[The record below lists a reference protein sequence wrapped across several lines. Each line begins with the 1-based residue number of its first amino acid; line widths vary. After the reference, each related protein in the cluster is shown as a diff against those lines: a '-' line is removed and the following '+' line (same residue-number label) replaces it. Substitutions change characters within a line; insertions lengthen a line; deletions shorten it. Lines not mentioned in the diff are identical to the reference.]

1 MVRKHQKSI
10 GNYIICILL
19 SVGIIP
25 LILMVLSIYNKTSG
39 LLMDRN
45 ESSKVSATDVV
56 QTEVSK
62 FHKETEHILKDVAG
76 YPEISGG
83 KYDEKII
90 KTQLERT
97 SNACQYIQSIVVGYP
112 DNKYVS
118 TETEPAGYKVT
129 SRPWYTK
136 AVANEG
142 QICWTSP
149 YKSATTGKY
158 LVSASYAMRSRQGK
172 LIVVSVN
179 LIYSSIEEVIK
190 QLKIGNTGQ
199 VTLVSNTGIVLA
211 SQGTGN
217 NNGYGDDKDFASSA
231 VFNKI
236 KNANARKGTI
246 HIKGTSKIADVY
258 YDKGAAGNN
267 LWVFSSVKKNDLYRE
282 RMAVVRNAVIVAAF
296 VIVLILFFTFL
307 TVEGLKTIANIL
319 MEHLEKAGKGCFKKI
334 PEKFG
339 KASSLGA
346 HYGQKI
352 VAPKKGGNEFSRVAN
367 GFNEMV
373 EQVGKLI
380 ESVKSQADN
389 VAEKSDSLLELSK
402 QTGKATEE
410 VAQTITGIAEVTSSQ
425 AQETQESVTKLEELS
440 KIINELNKSIQVM
453 HVKSEESAK
462 INQDNMTTM
471 DNVNSNWEAEL
482 DDMKALSQ
490 SVQNMNADIQD
501 ITKIINVINEISRQT
516 NLLALNASIEAAS
529 AGEAGKG
536 FSVVAAEIRKLAEQ
550 SAASTKEIEDIID
563 NIKKQSM
570 EMVDKTNSSVEGGQ
584 KQSNLIQEA
593 IKSTMDVF
601 KQNQEMVQKIAGVAE
616 SSNKIDEVKGTVL
629 ERLESISASTQENAA
644 GTEEVSANSE
654 EVLATMDEFDQNVS
668 DLRDISGRLKK
679 ETDKFT
685 IER

>member
-25 LILMVLSIYNKTSG
+25 LILMVLSTYNKTSG

-62 FHKETEHILKDVAG
+62 FHKEAEHILKDVAG

-97 SNACQYIQSIVVGYP
+97 RNACQYIQSIVVGYP

-179 LIYSSIEEVIK
+179 LIYSSIEEVMK

-217 NNGYGDDKDFASSA
+217 NNGYEDDKDFASSA

-440 KIINELNKSIQVM
+440 KIINELNKSVQVM
-453 HVKSEESAK
+453 HVESEKSAK

-490 SVQNMNADIQD
+490 SVQNMNANIQD

-616 SSNKIDEVKGTVL
+616 SSKKIEEVKGTVL

-679 ETDKFT
+679 ETDKLT

>member
-25 LILMVLSIYNKTSG
+25 LILMVLSIYNTTSG

-45 ESSKVSATDVV
+45 DSSKVSATDVV

-62 FHKETEHILKDVAG
+62 FRKQSEHVLKDVAG

-90 KTQLERT
+90 KTQLERA
-97 SNACQYIQSIVVGYP
+97 SNACQYLQSIVVGYP
-112 DNKYVS
+112 DDKYVS

-179 LIYSSIEEVIK
+179 LRYSSIEEVIK
-190 QLKIGNTGQ
+190 QLKVGNTGQ

-217 NNGYGDDKDFASSA
+217 NNGYEDGKDLTSSA

-258 YDKGAAGNN
+258 YDKGAVGSN

-282 RMAVVRNAVIVAAF
+282 RMTVVRDAVIVAAF
-296 VIVLILFFTFL
+296 VIVLILFLTVL

-319 MEHLEKAGKGCFKKI
+319 MEHLEEAGKGRFKKI

-352 VAPKKGGNEFSRVAN
+352 LAPKKGGNEFSRVAN
-367 GFNEMV
+367 GFNEMI
-373 EQVGKLI
+373 EQVGELI

-410 VAQTITGIAEVTSSQ
+410 VTQTITGIAEVTSSQ

-440 KIINELNKSIQVM
+440 KIIDELNESVQAM
-453 HVKSEESAK
+453 NAESDESAK

-490 SVQNMNADIQD
+490 SVQNMNANIQD

-601 KQNQEMVQKIAGVAE
+601 KQNQEMVQKIAGVDE
-616 SSNKIDEVKGTVL
+616 SSNKIEEVKGTVL

-654 EVLATMDEFDQNVS
+654 EVLATMDEFTQNVS
-668 DLRDISGRLKK
+668 DLRDISSQLKT
-679 ETDKFT
+679 ETDKLT